1 MTFAVKHSGFCHSA
15 LYDLRPCGKSL
26 DHGKT
31 LRRLAAVRRNIGKI
45 AFGGAFAILLIR
57 AVSGIHGHFL
67 EARKMQTEGI
77 KEQARRLLENLPD
90 SATWEDLIYQ
100 IYVRQAV
107 EAGIRDSDQGK
118 TVDVKEVRRRFGL
131 PE

>member
-1 MTFAVKHSGFCHSA
+1 
-15 LYDLRPCGKSL
+15 
-26 DHGKT
+26 
-31 LRRLAAVRRNIGKI
+31 
-45 AFGGAFAILLIR
+45 
-57 AVSGIHGHFL
+57 
-67 EARKMQTEGI
+67 MQTEGI
-77 KEQARRLLENLPD
+77 KEQARRLLDSLPD

-107 EAGIRDSDQGK
+107 ETGIRDSDQGK